1 MHIKQN
7 FSLRIHVCRNVHQH
21 FLRVVKDG
29 AALRYIYYL
38 LQHGIVAHRGVYG
51 QFNSNFKPTK
61 LSIEHMKG
69 TGNVP
74 SLHVLY
80 GWYV

>member
-1 MHIKQN
+1 MCAEMYTN
-7 FSLRIHVCRNVHQH
+7 T
-21 FLRVVKDG
+21 FLRVVDDG

-61 LSIEHMKG
+61 MSIEHMKG

-74 SLHVLY
+74 SLHALY
-80 GWYV
+80 VVCMICV